1 MDRKTED
8 LLDTKTDEELTS
20 VLLRELAKA
29 SNEMRTAER
38 DLAKAQNRMR
48 FCVLLANR
56 LLERKE
62 TNGFKSSSSQT

>member
-8 LLDTKTDEELTS
+8 LLDTKTDAELTS
-20 VLLRELAKA
+20 VLLREIAKA

-56 LLERKE
+56 LLERTE